1 MLLSLIQHDEGWH
14 STTTTVV
21 AWVHLVDAV
30 QVGWR
35 QRAPGTD
42 TVAALSTYAVCLAPE
57 IDTVAAL
64 STYAVSLCSVLLVC
78 DVRLVY
84 GTPYP

>member
-1 MLLSLIQHDEGWH
+1 MC
-14 STTTTVV
+14 TTTVV

-42 TVAALSTYAVCLAPE
+42 TVAALSTYAVCSAPE
-57 IDTVAAL
+57 MDTVAAF
-64 STYAVSLCSVLLVC
+64 SIYAASLCSILLVC
-78 DVRLVY
+78 DIRLVY
-84 GTPYP
+84 GTQYP